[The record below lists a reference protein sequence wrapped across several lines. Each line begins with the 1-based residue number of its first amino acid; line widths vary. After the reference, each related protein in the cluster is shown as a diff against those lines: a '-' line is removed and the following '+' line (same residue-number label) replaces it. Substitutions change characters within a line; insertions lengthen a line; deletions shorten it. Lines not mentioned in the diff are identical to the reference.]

1 MTSSNLGR
9 KATSREPIGTLDF
22 AKQTEVLRE
31 IDRGMRIYFGAD
43 DWIAARRKLLP
54 GFNR

>member
-1 MTSSNLGR
+1 MDSNDLGNGA
-9 KATSREPIGTLDF
+9 ATKELIGTYDF
-22 AKQTEVLRE
+22 AKPTEVLRE